1 LIGKLKEKEKFSMDT
16 IMNETLKFK
25 DFLES
30 QAVDNASSDINSKV

>member
-1 LIGKLKEKEKFSMDT
+1 MDT

-30 QAVDNASSDINSKV
+30 QAVDNASSDINSKVWPFLRVLLCFLF